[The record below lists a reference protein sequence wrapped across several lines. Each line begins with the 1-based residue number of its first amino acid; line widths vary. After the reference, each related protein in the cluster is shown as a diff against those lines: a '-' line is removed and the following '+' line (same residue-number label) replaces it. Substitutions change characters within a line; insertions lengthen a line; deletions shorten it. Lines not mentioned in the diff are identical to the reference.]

1 MVVILFGV
9 LSADIILLNKILS
22 GLILTF
28 ALGKSYTIINMEA
41 TVKKS
46 NHGANVRRWRE
57 WRNVNQDVLAE
68 QIGVSQA
75 TLSGYE
81 KRDKLEIEIL
91 EKIAKALN
99 IPVEAITEM
108 EDGTSINIVANT
120 FDNQLSAVNWCPTFN
135 PIDKIVELYDKLLEA
150 EKEKVAMLQEVLRDK
165 R

>member
-1 MVVILFGV
+1 M
-9 LSADIILLNKILS
+9 D
-22 GLILTF
+22 
-28 ALGKSYTIINMEA
+28 A

-120 FDNQLSAVNWCPTFN
+120 FDNQSSAVNWCPTFN

>member
-1 MVVILFGV
+1 
-9 LSADIILLNKILS
+9 
-22 GLILTF
+22 
-28 ALGKSYTIINMEA
+28 MEA

-108 EDGTSINIVANT
+108 EEIHLIINHPPSIGVQPLIP
-120 FDNQLSAVNWCPTFN
+120 L
-135 PIDKIVELYDKLLEA
+135 IK
-150 EKEKVAMLQEVLRDK
+150 
-165 R
+165 